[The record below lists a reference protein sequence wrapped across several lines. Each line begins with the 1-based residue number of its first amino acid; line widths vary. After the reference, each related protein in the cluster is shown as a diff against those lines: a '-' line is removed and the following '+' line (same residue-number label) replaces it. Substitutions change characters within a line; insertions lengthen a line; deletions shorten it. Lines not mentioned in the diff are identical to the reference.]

1 MLWVVFAYFVDS
13 YPMTIFQLLVIC
25 TGAIF
30 VLFAIDLYQR
40 QKFNLLH
47 FLVFFGGTA
56 MIVVFSFKPAL
67 LQSVGSFF
75 GVARGADIIV
85 YVAIIFLAYLYFG
98 IINQQTKYAY
108 ELTRIVTAR
117 AIQHTAEQLPS
128 QPLPASSDP
137 KDAYAFLVRAYNEA
151 TMIGAVIDEIVAGG
165 FRKIVVCDD
174 GSKDATR
181 QIVLAKA
188 AQYPEA
194 TIWCLSHAINRGPGA
209 ANKTLFAF
217 AAQYADRLGVQ
228 RLVTF
233 DADGQM
239 SVADMSTF
247 MRYADHTNY
256 DVIIGS
262 RFVEGARVDNM
273 PLFRKIILIGGR
285 VVTRVF
291 NGLRITDVP
300 TGYRMYHAS
309 IIGKIRLTSDRFS
322 YQHEVIDS
330 IAKHHLRFVEVPVH
344 IRYTDYSLAKGQ
356 SNMSA
361 LKILKELIYKTFF
374 FR

>member
-1 MLWVVFAYFVDS
+1 MTVFQ
-13 YPMTIFQLLVIC
+13 IILIC
-25 TGAIF
+25 TWAIF

-56 MIVVFSFKPAL
+56 LIIIFSFRPDL

-98 IINQQTKYAY
+98 LINQQTKYAY

-117 AIQHTAEQLPS
+117 SVQQATQQLPL
-128 QPLPASSDP
+128 LPDSKDETP
-137 KDAYAFLVRAYNEA
+137 KDRYAFLVRAYNEA
-151 TMIGAVIDEIVAGG
+151 TVIGTVIDEIVAEG

-174 GSKDATR
+174 GSKDTTR
-181 QIVLAKA
+181 QIVLDKQSA
-188 AQYPEA
+188 YPDA
-194 TIWCLSHAINRGPGA
+194 TIICLSHAVNRWPGA
-209 ANKTLFAF
+209 ANKTLFSF
-217 AAQYADRLGVQ
+217 AVQYAERLHVDRF
-228 RLVTF
+228 VTF

-239 SVADMSTF
+239 DVHDMDTF
-247 MRYADHTNY
+247 MTHANHIKY
-256 DVIIGS
+256 DIVIGS
-262 RFVEGARVDNM
+262 RFVKGARVDNM
-273 PLFRKIILIGGR
+273 PAFRKLILIGGR
-285 VVTRVF
+285 VVTYVF
-291 NGLRITDVP
+291 NGLRVTDVP
-300 TGYRMYHAS
+300 TGYRMYHKD
-309 IIGKIRLTSDRFS
+309 IIWKIHLTSDRFS

-344 IRYTDYSLAKGQ
+344 IRYTAYSLSKGQ

-374 FR
+374 FK